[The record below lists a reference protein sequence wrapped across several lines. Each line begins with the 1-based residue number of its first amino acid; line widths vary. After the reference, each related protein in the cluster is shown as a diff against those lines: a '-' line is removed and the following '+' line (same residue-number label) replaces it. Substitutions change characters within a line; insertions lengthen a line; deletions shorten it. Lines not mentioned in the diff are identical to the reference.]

1 MFNER
6 RTLFAIPEH
15 NQYISLNDDVETDSN
30 DGNSYC
36 VSKECKKIYYIMS
49 HLFIFLT
56 IILLFA
62 VGIYLF
68 NFYVKK

>member
-6 RTLFAIPEH
+6 RVLFAIPEH

-30 DGNSYC
+30 DGE
-36 VSKECKKIYYIMS
+36 SKECKKIYYIVS

-56 IILLFA
+56 IIFLFA

-68 NFYVKK
+68 TLYIHK